1 VRSSLHFHSQQSLSA
16 RGQPLNTFA
25 GLLWCLALALLALG
39 AYLIHDQF
47 ADPVQAPAA
56 GLILGALLVGTAI
69 TLLFAWLQPARKRHA
84 PVIAERRAMPQSTEG
99 IVVLARWGCRA
110 LPWNDGYEEPQHRRY
125 VDHMRIRP

>member
-1 VRSSLHFHSQQSLSA
+1 MRSSVHFHSHRSLSA
-16 RGQPLNTFA
+16 RGQALNTFA

-56 GLILGALLVGTAI
+56 GLILGALLLATAI
-69 TLLFAWLQPARKRHA
+69 KLLFALLQPARKLHT
-84 PVIAERRAMPQSTEG
+84 PVIAERRLTPQPKEG
-99 IVVLARWGCRA
+99 IVVLARSNCRA
-110 LPWNDGYEEPQHRRY
+110 LPWNEGRQEPQHSRY

>member
-1 VRSSLHFHSQQSLSA
+1 MRSPLHFHSQQSLSA

-56 GLILGALLVGTAI
+56 GLILGALLVATAM
-69 TLLFAWLQPARKRHA
+69 TLLFALLQPARKLQT
-84 PVIAERRAMPQSTEG
+84 PVIAERRAMPQSKEG
-99 IVVLARWGCRA
+99 IVVLARSGCLA
-110 LPWNDGYEEPQHRRY
+110 LPWNDGCQEPQHRRY